1 MKKVKYPDKP
11 SNWHNSTVNADACP
25 LLTPNINLKLWGTR
39 YCPGVFNAQNTV
51 ERSINSVLGQKFKT
65 IEYII
70 IDGASTDDTC
80 KIINDYWGNIDVFIS
95 ERDKGIYDAMNKGIA
110 LATDDAIGIINAAD
124 FFADEDVSYNVAK
137 EFAEKDIP
145 IL

>member
-1 MKKVKYPDKP
+1 M
-11 SNWHNSTVNADACP
+11 
-25 LLTPNINLKLWGTR
+25 
-39 YCPGVFNAQNTV
+39 
-51 ERSINSVLGQKFKT
+51 GQKFKT